1 MASIDDLKN
10 LSTPAPT
17 GFRPGIEWTGD
28 TGHVTVAA
36 KPGEEPDRDKINGVI
51 DSSPFLT
58 SDEVEVDW
66 SSKPR
71 VSIHHDDNGN
81 AIQIWYKLPLMR
93 RRKGGKDVDDVL
105 DLIYDDIPPIWDR
118 GKAWRTI
125 QIGDT
130 HIGKGALDGAGAQ
143 LLVDRWKESFTNA
156 LGLSRA
162 EGVHLA
168 FMGDLIEGENSQ
180 GGKNIANNDLT
191 LTESLRVA
199 RHLVSWTI
207 QESLRCVNKV
217 VVSAVPGNHGDTTRL
232 QNRPLTDNHDI
243 DIVSAVQQAFELSP
257 HKDRI
262 TWYYPEEGTG
272 HLVYEVDGTIFAS
285 THGHLFKGMLKG
297 AENWWAG
304 MSVSGAPAGA
314 AHILMAAHYHSPLV
328 SNYTRNK
335 WICFGAALEDKS
347 TWLNEQNGA
356 SSQPGMLTYLTD
368 GGKPY
373 GFTIA

>member
-17 GFRPGIEWTGD
+17 GFRPGIEWSGD

-105 DLIYDDIPPIWDR
+105 DLIYDDIPTPQ
-118 GKAWRTI
+118 GCGGGWRTI

-130 HIGKGALDGAGAQ
+130 HIGKSALDGAGSD
-143 LLVDRWKESFTNA
+143 LLVKRWKESITNA
-156 LGLSRA
+156 LNMSTAQGI
-162 EGVHLA
+162 HLA

-207 QESLRCVNKV
+207 QEALHHAENVI
-217 VVSAVPGNHGDTTRL
+217 VSTVPGNHAETTRL
-232 QNRPLTDNHDI
+232 QNRPLTDSHDI
-243 DIVSAVQQAFELSP
+243 DIVSAVQQAFELTE

-262 TWYYPEEGTG
+262 KWYYPEEGTG

-368 GGKPY
+368 GGTPY

>member
-17 GFRPGIEWTGD
+17 GFRPGIEWSGD

-51 DSSPFLT
+51 DSSPFLS

-232 QNRPLTDNHDI
+232 QNRPLTDSHDI

-297 AENWWAG
+297 AENWWSG

-368 GGKPY
+368 GGRPY

>member
-17 GFRPGIEWTGD
+17 GFRPGIEWSGD

-368 GGKPY
+368 GGTPY

>member
-17 GFRPGIEWTGD
+17 GFKPGIEWTGD

-71 VSIHHDDNGN
+71 VSIHHDDNGD

-297 AENWWAG
+297 AENWWSG

>member
-1 MASIDDLKN
+1 MTSIDDLKN

-17 GFRPGIEWTGD
+17 GFKPGIEWTGE

-36 KPGEEPDRDKINGVI
+36 KPGEEPDREKINGVI

-105 DLIYDDIPPIWDR
+105 DLIYGDIPKPKPR
-118 GKAWRTI
+118 GDVWRTI

-130 HIGKGALDGAGAQ
+130 HIGKSALDGAGSD
-143 LLVDRWKESFTNA
+143 LLVKRWKDSITNVLDMGA
-156 LGLSRA
+156 AKGI
-162 EGVHLA
+162 HLA

-207 QESLRCVNKV
+207 QEALHYAQEVI
-217 VVSAVPGNHGDTTRL
+217 VSTVPGNHGDTTRL
-232 QNRPLTDNHDI
+232 QNRPLTDSHDL
-243 DIVSAVQQAFELSP
+243 DIVSAVQQAFELTE

-297 AENWWAG
+297 AENWWSG

-347 TWLNEQNGA
+347 TWINEQNGA

-368 GGKPY
+368 GGTPY

>member
-17 GFRPGIEWTGD
+17 GFKPGIEWTGD
-28 TGHVTVAA
+28 TGHVTVTA

-66 SSKPR
+66 SSRPR

-105 DLIYDDIPPIWDR
+105 DLIYDDIPPIWDS

-297 AENWWAG
+297 AENWWSG

>member
-17 GFRPGIEWTGD
+17 GFKPGIEWTGD

-81 AIQIWYKLPLMR
+81 AIRIWYKLPLMR

-105 DLIYDDIPPIWDR
+105 DLIYDNIPPIWDR

>member
-1 MASIDDLKN
+1 MTSIDDLKN

-17 GFRPGIEWTGD
+17 GFKPGIEWTGD

-51 DSSPFLT
+51 DSSPFLS
-58 SDEVEVDW
+58 SDEIEVDW

-105 DLIYDDIPPIWDR
+105 DLIYDDIPAPKLR
-118 GKAWRTI
+118 GGVWRTI

-130 HIGKGALDGAGAQ
+130 HIGKSALDGAGSD
-143 LLVDRWKESFTNA
+143 LLVERWKDSVANA
-156 LGLSRA
+156 LTMSDVK
-162 EGVHLA
+162 GVHLA

-207 QESLRCVNKV
+207 QEALHHAQEVI
-217 VVSAVPGNHGDTTRL
+217 VSAVPGNHGDTTRL
-232 QNRPLTDNHDI
+232 QNRPLTDSHDI
-243 DIVSAVQQAFELSP
+243 DIVSAVQQAFELTE
-257 HKDRI
+257 HKDRV

-297 AENWWAG
+297 AENWWSG

>member
-1 MASIDDLKN
+1 MASIDALKN

-17 GFRPGIEWTGD
+17 GFKPGIEWTGD

-105 DLIYDDIPPIWDR
+105 GLIYDDIPPIWDS

-297 AENWWAG
+297 AENWWSG

>member
-28 TGHVTVAA
+28 TGSVTVAA

-105 DLIYDDIPPIWDR
+105 DLIYDDIPKPKLR
-118 GKAWRTI
+118 GDVWRTI

-130 HIGKGALDGAGAQ
+130 HIGKSALDGAGSD
-143 LLVDRWKESFTNA
+143 LLVKRWKESITNA
-156 LGLSRA
+156 LDMSA
-162 EGVHLA
+162 VQGVHLA
-168 FMGDLIEGENSQ
+168 FVGDLIEGENSQ

-207 QESLRCVNKV
+207 QEALHHAQEVI
-217 VVSAVPGNHGDTTRL
+217 VSAVPGNHGDTTRL
-232 QNRPLTDNHDI
+232 QNRPLTDSHDI
-243 DIVSAVQQAFELSP
+243 DIVSAVQQAFELTE

>member
-1 MASIDDLKN
+1 MKLKSIKKWLKKHK
-10 LSTPAPT
+10 
-17 GFRPGIEWTGD
+17 GIEWTGD

-105 DLIYDDIPPIWDR
+105 DLIYDDIPKPKLR
-118 GKAWRTI
+118 GDAWRTI

-130 HIGKGALDGAGAQ
+130 HIGKSALDGAGSD
-143 LLVDRWKESFTNA
+143 LLVKRWKESITSA
-156 LGLSRA
+156 LNMSAVQGI
-162 EGVHLA
+162 HLA

-207 QESLRCVNKV
+207 QEALHHAESVI
-217 VVSAVPGNHGDTTRL
+217 VSTVPGNHAETTRL
-232 QNRPLTDNHDI
+232 QNRPLTDSHDL
-243 DIVSAVQQAFELSP
+243 DIVSAVQQAFELTE

-285 THGHLFKGMLKG
+285 AHGHLFKGMLKG
-297 AENWWAG
+297 AENWWSG

-373 GFTIA
+373 GFSIA

>member
-1 MASIDDLKN
+1 MTSIDDLKN

-17 GFRPGIEWTGD
+17 GFRPGIEWSGD

-105 DLIYDDIPPIWDR
+105 DLIYDDIPKPKLHGD
-118 GKAWRTI
+118 AWRTI

-130 HIGKGALDGAGAQ
+130 HIGKSALDGAGSD
-143 LLVDRWKESFTNA
+143 LLVKRWKESITNILDMGTA
-156 LGLSRA
+156 Q
-162 EGVHLA
+162 GVHLA

-207 QESLRCVNKV
+207 QEALHHAENVI
-217 VVSAVPGNHGDTTRL
+217 VSTVPGNHAETTRL
-232 QNRPLTDNHDI
+232 QNRPLTDSHDL
-243 DIVSAVQQAFELSP
+243 DIVSAVQQAFELTE

-262 TWYYPEEGTG
+262 KWYYPEEGTG

-297 AENWWAG
+297 AENWWSG

>member
-1 MASIDDLKN
+1 MTSIDDLKN

-17 GFRPGIEWTGD
+17 GFKPGIEWDGNS
-28 TGHVTVAA
+28 GHVTVLAA
-36 KPGEEPDRDKINGVI
+36 KGETPDKEAVNGVI
-51 DSSPFLT
+51 DSSPFLS
-58 SDEVEVDW
+58 SDEVQVDW
-66 SSKPR
+66 SARPR

-105 DLIYDDIPPIWDR
+105 DLIYDDIPKPKFIGDV
-118 GKAWRTI
+118 WRTI

-130 HIGKGALDGAGAQ
+130 HIGKSVLDGAGSD
-143 LLVDRWKESFTNA
+143 LLVNRWKQSVTNA
-156 LGLSRA
+156 LTMSTAKGI
-162 EGVHLA
+162 HLA

-207 QESLRCVNKV
+207 QEALHYAENVI
-217 VVSAVPGNHGDTTRL
+217 VSAVPGNHGDTTRL
-232 QNRPLTDNHDI
+232 QNRPLTDSHDI
-243 DIVSAVQQAFELSP
+243 DIVSAVQQAFELTE

-262 TWYYPEEGTG
+262 KWYYPEEGTG

-297 AENWWAG
+297 AENWWSG

>member
-17 GFRPGIEWTGD
+17 GFKPGIEWTGD

-105 DLIYDDIPPIWDR
+105 DLIYDDIPKPKLHGD
-118 GKAWRTI
+118 AWRTI

-130 HIGKGALDGAGAQ
+130 HIGKSALDGAGSD
-143 LLVDRWKESFTNA
+143 LLVKRWKESITNA
-156 LGLSRA
+156 LNMSAVQGI
-162 EGVHLA
+162 HLA

-207 QESLRCVNKV
+207 QEALHHAENVI
-217 VVSAVPGNHGDTTRL
+217 VSTVPGNHGDTTRL
-232 QNRPLTDNHDI
+232 QNRPLTDSHDL
-243 DIVSAVQQAFELSP
+243 DIVSAVQQAFELTE

-297 AENWWAG
+297 AENWWSG

>member
-28 TGHVTVAA
+28 TGSVTVAA

-105 DLIYDDIPPIWDR
+105 DLIYDDIPTPQ
-118 GKAWRTI
+118 GCGGGWRTI

-130 HIGKGALDGAGAQ
+130 HIGKSVLDGAGSD
-143 LLVDRWKESFTNA
+143 LLVKRWKESITNILDMGTA
-156 LGLSRA
+156 Q
-162 EGVHLA
+162 GVHLA

-207 QESLRCVNKV
+207 QEALHHAENVI
-217 VVSAVPGNHGDTTRL
+217 VSAVPGNHGDTTRL
-232 QNRPLTDNHDI
+232 QNRPLTDSHDL
-243 DIVSAVQQAFELSP
+243 DIVSAVQQAFELTE

-297 AENWWAG
+297 AENWWSG

-368 GGKPY
+368 GGTPY

>member
-17 GFRPGIEWTGD
+17 GFRPGIEWSGD

-105 DLIYDDIPPIWDR
+105 DLIYDDIPTPQSC
-118 GKAWRTI
+118 GGGWRTI

-130 HIGKGALDGAGAQ
+130 HIGKSALDGAGSD
-143 LLVDRWKESFTNA
+143 LLVKRWKESITNA
-156 LGLSRA
+156 LNMSAVQGI
-162 EGVHLA
+162 HLA

-207 QESLRCVNKV
+207 QEALHHAENVI
-217 VVSAVPGNHGDTTRL
+217 VSTVPGNHAETTRL
-232 QNRPLTDNHDI
+232 QNRPLTDSHDL
-243 DIVSAVQQAFELSP
+243 DIVSAVQQAFELTE

-262 TWYYPEEGTG
+262 KWYYPEEGTG

-285 THGHLFKGMLKG
+285 AHGHLFKGMLKG
-297 AENWWAG
+297 AENWWSG

-373 GFTIA
+373 GFSIA

>member
-1 MASIDDLKN
+1 MNLDDLKN
-10 LSTPAPT
+10 LPTPPPV
-17 GFRPGIEWTGD
+17 GFQPGIEWDGE
-28 TGHVTVAA
+28 TGHVTVVTG
-36 KPGEEPDRDKINGVI
+36 GEQPEPSEVDKVL
-51 DSSPFLT
+51 DTAPFLN
-58 SDEVEVDW
+58 SKEIEVDW
-66 SSKPR
+66 SSRPR
-71 VSIHHDDNGN
+71 VSIHHDDAG
-81 AIQIWYKLPLMR
+81 AVRQIWYKLPLKKR
-93 RRKGGKDVDDVL
+93 NDYSVDVEDIL
-105 DLIYDDIPPIWDR
+105 DLVYDDIPTPEKSV
-118 GKAWRTI
+118 GAWRTI

-130 HIGKGALDGAGAQ
+130 HIAKSAVDGAGSA
-143 LLVDRWKESFTNA
+143 LLVERWKTSVLNA
-156 LGLSRA
+156 LNIAPAKGI
-162 EGVHLA
+162 HLA

-207 QESLRCVNKV
+207 QEALLRAEKV

-232 QNRPLTDNHDI
+232 QNRPLTDSHDI
-243 DIVSAVQQAFELSP
+243 DVVSAVQQAFDMTP

-262 TWYYPEEGTG
+262 TWFYPQEGSG

-285 THGHLFKGMLKG
+285 THGHLFKGQLKG

-304 MSVSGAPAGA
+304 MSVSGEPAGA
-314 AHILMAAHYHSPLV
+314 AHVLMSAHYHSPLV

-356 SSQPGMLTYLTD
+356 SSQPGMLTYLTEK
-368 GGKPY
+368 GKPY

>member
-17 GFRPGIEWTGD
+17 GFKPGIEWTGD

-105 DLIYDDIPPIWDR
+105 DLIYDDIPTLETDSDNWL
-118 GKAWRTI
+118 TI
-125 QIGDT
+125 QVGDT
-130 HIGKGALDGAGAQ
+130 HIGKSALDGAGSD
-143 LLVDRWKESFTNA
+143 LLVKRWKQSIANA
-156 LGLSRA
+156 LSLGEA
-162 EGVHLA
+162 KGVHIA

-199 RHLVSWTI
+199 RHLVSWTV
-207 QESLRCVNKV
+207 QEALLRFERVI
-217 VVSAVPGNHGDTTRL
+217 VSTVPGNHAETTRL
-232 QNRPLTDNHDI
+232 QNRPLTDSHDI
-243 DIVSAVQQAFELSP
+243 DIVSAVQQAFELTE

-297 AENWWAG
+297 AESWWAG

-314 AHILMAAHYHSPLV
+314 AHILMAAHYHSPMV

-356 SSQPGMLTYLTD
+356 SSKPGMLAYFTNN
-368 GGKPY
+368 GVPH
-373 GFTIA
+373 GFAVV

>member
-17 GFRPGIEWTGD
+17 GFKPGIEWTGD

-93 RRKGGKDVDDVL
+93 SRKGGKDVDDVL
-105 DLIYDDIPPIWDR
+105 DLIYDDIPKPKLR
-118 GKAWRTI
+118 GDVWRTI
-125 QIGDT
+125 QVGDT
-130 HIGKGALDGAGAQ
+130 HIGKSVLDGAGSD
-143 LLVDRWKESFTNA
+143 LLVKRWKESITNA
-156 LGLSRA
+156 LNMSAAQGI
-162 EGVHLA
+162 HLA

-207 QESLRCVNKV
+207 QEALHHVENV
-217 VVSAVPGNHGDTTRL
+217 IVSTVPGNHGDTTRL
-232 QNRPLTDNHDI
+232 QNRPLTDSHDL
-243 DIVSAVQQAFELSP
+243 DIVSAVQQAFELTE

-297 AENWWAG
+297 AESWWSG

-373 GFTIA
+373 GFAVA

>member
-17 GFRPGIEWTGD
+17 GFKPGIEWTGD

-297 AENWWAG
+297 AENWWSG

-373 GFTIA
+373 GFTVA

>member
-17 GFRPGIEWTGD
+17 GFKPGIEWTGD

-105 DLIYDDIPPIWDR
+105 DLIYDDIVPTCPP
-118 GKAWRTI
+118 GESWRTI

-130 HIGKGALDGAGAQ
+130 HIGKSVLDGAGSD
-143 LLVDRWKESFTNA
+143 LLVDRWKESVTNA
-156 LGLSRA
+156 LNLSRIK
-162 EGVHLA
+162 GIHLA

-207 QESLRCVNKV
+207 QEALKCASEV

-232 QNRPLTDNHDI
+232 QNRPLTDSHDI

-297 AENWWAG
+297 AENWWSG

-347 TWLNEQNGA
+347 TWLNEQSGA
-356 SSQPGMLTYLTD
+356 SSRPGMLTYLTD
-368 GGKPY
+368 GGTPY

>member
-17 GFRPGIEWTGD
+17 GFKPGIEWTGD

-36 KPGEEPDRDKINGVI
+36 KPGEEPDRNKINGVI
-51 DSSPFLT
+51 DSSPFLS

-105 DLIYDDIPPIWDR
+105 DLIYDDIPTPQDC
-118 GKAWRTI
+118 GGGWRTI

-130 HIGKGALDGAGAQ
+130 HIGKSALDGAGSD
-143 LLVDRWKESFTNA
+143 LLVKRWKESITNA
-156 LGLSRA
+156 LHVSMVSGI
-162 EGVHLA
+162 HLA

-207 QESLRCVNKV
+207 QEALHHAENVI
-217 VVSAVPGNHGDTTRL
+217 VSAVPGNHGDTTRL
-232 QNRPLTDNHDI
+232 QNRPLTDSHDI
-243 DIVSAVQQAFELSP
+243 DIVSAVQQAFELTE

-262 TWYYPEEGTG
+262 KWYYPEEGTG

-373 GFTIA
+373 GFSIA

>member
-1 MASIDDLKN
+1 MSSIDDLKR

-71 VSIHHDDNGN
+71 VSIHHDDNGD

-105 DLIYDDIPPIWDR
+105 DLIYDDIPTPKDC
-118 GKAWRTI
+118 GGGWRTI

-130 HIGKGALDGAGAQ
+130 HIGKSALDGAGSD
-143 LLVDRWKESFTNA
+143 LLVRRWKESVTNA
-156 LGLSRA
+156 LHMSMVSGI
-162 EGVHLA
+162 HLA
-168 FMGDLIEGENSQ
+168 FTGDLIEGENSQ

-207 QESLRCVNKV
+207 QEALHHAENVI
-217 VVSAVPGNHGDTTRL
+217 VSAVPGNHGDTTRL
-232 QNRPLTDNHDI
+232 QNRPLTDSHDI
-243 DIVSAVQQAFELSP
+243 DIVSAVQQAFELTE
-257 HKDRI
+257 HKDRV

-368 GGKPY
+368 GGTPY